1 MSAFQALFVSQK
13 SSGAY
18 QPRQRMYLPFG
29 HNCTTVRIGNQAI
42 SRLKI
47 LHSVAQRAALEG
59 EEAQKKRSV
68 QRNSSHNSRTRIEME
83 WNPISKYLSIMILSR
98 SVSIELET
106 SFFSSHWERMGFLS
120 SFRQFR
126 KRSGSLLTAGTTT
139 QSAEWGGGISAPKT
153 PGQTQSAAPPHQATR
168 YHAKLPVCNIRAS
181 GEQRSGS
188 LSELS
193 ERTEESHSFPV

>member
-1 MSAFQALFVSQK
+1 LVRFRPEGSTNPLPGLASPGKDEHEYCSPEGPIQWKHVSAFQALFVSQK

-126 KRSGSLLTAGTTT
+126 KRSGSLLTA
-139 QSAEWGGGISAPKT
+139 SSDWD
-153 PGQTQSAAPPHQATR
+153 
-168 YHAKLPVCNIRAS
+168 
-181 GEQRSGS
+181 
-188 LSELS
+188 
-193 ERTEESHSFPV
+193 